1 MAIQDE
7 VELDL
12 KLGEAHEEIK
22 RLRKKL
28 LARTEELHQLRQ
40 ALDSIHALSN
50 KSVYSCE
57 AKRAIEAEQATGEA
71 KPERPANWA
80 W

>member
-7 VELDL
+7 VELDMQ
-12 KLGEAHEEIK
+12 LGEAREEVK

-28 LARTEELHQLRQ
+28 LARTEELHQLRR

-50 KSVYSCE
+50 KSVYGCE
-57 AKRAIEAEQATGEA
+57 AQRVIEASQTTGEA
-71 KPERPANWA
+71 KPERPTY
-80 W
+80 

>member
-28 LARTEELHQLRQ
+28 LARTEEVHQLRR

-50 KSVYSCE
+50 KSVYNCE
-57 AKRAIEAEQATGEA
+57 AQRVIEASQTTGEA
-71 KPERPANWA
+71 KPERPTNWA

>member
-7 VELDL
+7 VELDM

-28 LARTEELHQLRQ
+28 LARTEELHQLRR

-57 AKRAIEAEQATGEA
+57 AQRVIEASQTTGETDN
-71 KPERPANWA
+71 PRPANWA

>member
-1 MAIQDE
+1 MSLADE
-7 VELDL
+7 HELDL
-12 KLGEAHEEIK
+12 QLGEAREEIK
-22 RLRKKL
+22 RLRNKL
-28 LARTEELHQLRQ
+28 LARTEELHQLRR

-57 AKRAIEAEQATGEA
+57 AQRIIEASQTTGEA
-71 KPERPANWA
+71 KPERPTNWA

>member
-7 VELDL
+7 VELDM

-28 LARTEELHQLRQ
+28 LARTEELHQLRR

-57 AKRAIEAEQATGEA
+57 AQRVIETNQTTGEA
-71 KPERPANWA
+71 KPERPTNWA

>member
-12 KLGEAHEEIK
+12 KLGEANEEIK

-57 AKRAIEAEQATGEA
+57 AKRAIEAEQATREA
-71 KPERPANWA
+71 KPERPTNWA